1 MIVIAHRG
9 ASASEPENTLRA
21 FDLAIKQGAQMI
33 EVDLHLSAD
42 NRVIVI
48 HDPVLDHTTNRT
60 GRVDQMTLAEIKEA
74 DAGKGERIPTL
85 EETFD
90 LTLGKVRL
98 YLEIKDPRAA
108 HETLRLIRARGCQS
122 DVLLASFDFAL
133 MRKLGPEVT
142 GIERCLIIG
151 VTSLKG
157 LVKRR
162 ESFPWVSLRQINIE
176 TVSLQFELCFKQL
189 AKKIKDRGKKLYV
202 WTVDDEYDFAR
213 LRDFKVDGIVTNVPD
228 RLVSYLSE
236 GQHL

>member
-9 ASASEPENTLRA
+9 ASATEPENTLRA

-42 NRVIVI
+42 NRVVVI

-90 LTLGKVRL
+90 LTLGRVRL
-98 YLEIKDPRAA
+98 YLEIKDPCAA
-108 HETLRLIRARGCQS
+108 NETLRLIRARGCQS
-122 DVLLASFDFAL
+122 DVMLASFDFAL
-133 MRKLGPEVT
+133 MRRLGPEVT

-176 TVSLQFELCFKQL
+176 TVSLQSELCFKQL

-202 WTVDDEYDFAR
+202 WNVYDEHDFAR

>member
-33 EVDLHLSAD
+33 ELDLHLTAD
-42 NRVIVI
+42 HHVVVI

-60 GRVDQMTLAEIKEA
+60 GRVDKKTLAEIKAA
-74 DAGKGERIPTL
+74 DAGKGERVPTL

-90 LTLGKVRL
+90 LTLGKVKL

-108 HETLRLIRARGCQS
+108 NETLRLIRARACQS
-122 DVLLASFDFAL
+122 EVMLASFDFPL
-133 MRKLGPEVT
+133 MRSFGPEAS

-157 LVKRR
+157 LVRRR
-162 ESFPWVSLRQINIE
+162 ESFPWLSLRQINVE
-176 TVSLQFELCFKQL
+176 AVSLQFELCFKPL
-189 AKKIKDRGKKLYV
+189 AKKIKDRGKKLFV
-202 WTVDDEYDFAR
+202 WTVDEEHDFAR
-213 LRDFKVDGIVTNVPD
+213 LKDYKVDGIVTNVPD
-228 RLVSYLSE
+228 RLISFLSE
-236 GQHL
+236 GENP